1 MLPNVEKNLYDGLQ
15 VGLHVGPDLLALSTV
30 EILEREK
37 VYHSLRFLFSY
48 LANALLSVEIQH
60 GLSAGLEHL
69 QPVPNRLGLV
79 ILSLDQVLASL
90 VILASNL

>member
-1 MLPNVEKNLYDGLQ
+1 MLPNVEKILYDGLQ
-15 VGLHVGPDLLALSTV
+15 VRLHVGPDLLALSTV
-30 EILEREK
+30 EI
-37 VYHSLRFLFSY
+37 

-69 QPVPNRLGLV
+69 QPVPDRLGLV